1 MENQKNGEKI
11 HGEASKEQTDYRA
24 LYERAMAECEVLR
37 TRVGILGGEFEDFA
51 QTVETT
57 PETMSRTG
65 VYRIP
70 ILRKLCKF
78 IVCWK
83 TNGFAYTLRRVKE
96 KLFDH
101 PKAARAPLYTDEELE
116 AQRTAVFPKK
126 IKISILVPLYNT
138 PECFLD
144 EMISSVTSQTYSDWE
159 LCLADGSDDA
169 HASVG
174 EYVKKL
180 AESEPRILY
189 RKLTENLGI
198 SGNTNACIDMASGD
212 YIALF
217 DHDDVLHPAALYEI
231 MCAICEQDADF
242 VYTDELTFESPNQ
255 KKIASVHFK
264 PDFAPDN
271 LRANNYICH
280 FSVFRRTLLDRAGR
294 FRKECDGSQDHDM
307 ILRLTDAAERVVHIP
322 KILYLWRSHPQ
333 SVAMDIDSKGYAI
346 AAGRRAVR
354 DSILRGGGDAVVE
367 SSRAF
372 PAIYRIRYAL
382 ESTPKVSILIT
393 GHKTVKSLRRCIAS
407 IMANTAYPFFEIVIV
422 DHGTRDD
429 AMQAYYDRI
438 AEYPIFRF
446 CSADGATNFAGLA
459 NLAVQHAT
467 GEYCLFLDANATV
480 INEGW
485 LEELLSYALRED
497 VAAVGAKLYYSDD
510 TISHAGIVIGV
521 GRDRLIDYAFQ
532 NVPRSAIGYMGR
544 LFYSQNV
551 SAVSSAC
558 MMIKR
563 SVYLESGGF
572 DEAFEEKYFD
582 VDLCLRLRRAGYL
595 LVWTPYAELYDYN
608 AKRRSTDDVTQKSA
622 QRDADA
628 VLLSTRWKETLAAGD
643 PYYNPNFSWDRAD
656 FRSR

>member
-1 MENQKNGEKI
+1 MENQKNGETI
-11 HGEASKEQTDYRA
+11 ITGASEAASDYRA
-24 LYERAMAECEVLR
+24 LYERAIAECEVLR
-37 TRVGILGGEFEDFA
+37 TRIGILGEEVEEYT
-51 QTVETT
+51 QTTKT
-57 PETMSRTG
+57 DPDTASGALM
-65 VYRIP
+65 YRIP
-70 ILRKLCKF
+70 ILRKICKF

-83 TNGFAYTLRRVKE
+83 KNGFAYTMGRVKE

-101 PKAARAPLYTDEELE
+101 PKAAHEQLYTDEDLE
-116 AQRTAVFPKK
+116 AQRSVVFPKK
-126 IKISILVPLYNT
+126 IKFSILVPLYNT
-138 PECFLD
+138 PEQFLD
-144 EMISSVTSQTYSDWE
+144 EMISSVTSQTYADWE

-169 HASVG
+169 HAGVG
-174 EYVKKL
+174 EYVRKL
-180 AESEPRILY
+180 AEHDPRIVY
-189 RKLTENLGI
+189 RKLEENLGI
-198 SGNTNACIDMASGD
+198 SGNTNACIDMATGD

-231 MCAICEQDADF
+231 MRAICEQDADF

-280 FSVFRRTLLDRAGR
+280 FSVFRRSLLDRAGR

-307 ILRLTDAAERVVHIP
+307 ILRLTEAAERVVHIP

-333 SVAMDIDSKGYAI
+333 SVAMDIASKGYAI

-354 DSILRGGGDAVVE
+354 DSILRGGSDAVVE

-407 IMANTAYPFFEIVIV
+407 IMAQTSYPCFEIVIA

-446 CSADGATNFAGLA
+446 CSAEGVSNPAKLA
-459 NLAVQHAT
+459 SLAVSHAT
-467 GEYCLFLDANATV
+467 GEYCLFLDANTSV

-485 LEELLSYALRED
+485 LEEMLSYAVRED
-497 VAAVGAKLYYSDD
+497 VAAVGAKLYYPDD

-521 GRDRLIDYAFQ
+521 GRDRLFDYAFHH
-532 NVPRSAIGYMGR
+532 VPRNAIGYMGR

-551 SAVSSAC
+551 SAVSSSC

-563 SVYLESGGF
+563 SVYLEAGGF

-595 LVWTPYAELYDYN
+595 LVWTPYAELYDYH
-608 AKRRSTDDVTQKSA
+608 AKRRGTDDVTQKSTA
-622 QRDADA
+622 RDADV
-628 VLLSTRWKETLAAGD
+628 VLLSTRWKETFAAGD
-643 PYYNPNFSWDRAD
+643 PYYNPNFSSEKAD